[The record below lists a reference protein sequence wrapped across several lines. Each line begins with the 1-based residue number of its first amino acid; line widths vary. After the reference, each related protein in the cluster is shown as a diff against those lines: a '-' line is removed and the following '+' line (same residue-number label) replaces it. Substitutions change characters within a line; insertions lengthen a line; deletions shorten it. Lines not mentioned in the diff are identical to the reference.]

1 MNITAARNAPAIL
14 NLTVPV
20 KNALM
25 SIKNVPAKNALMSIK
40 DVPAKNAHR
49 KFIIALARNA
59 HLNTSIFA
67 AVKNVSI
74 AMTINPVKQRPA
86 LLTAYFILSAARF
99 KDSIKS
105 RTPRKK
111 RIKQMKE

>member
-1 MNITAARNAPAIL
+1 MLKNIITRRKSAATRRTNMNITAARNAPAIL
-14 NLTVPV
+14 YLTVHV

-25 SIKNVPAKNALMSIK
+25 SISTVTVKNVLMSIKNVLAKNALMSIK

-67 AVKNVSI
+67 AV
-74 AMTINPVKQRPA
+74 
-86 LLTAYFILSAARF
+86 
-99 KDSIKS
+99 
-105 RTPRKK
+105 
-111 RIKQMKE
+111 

>member
-1 MNITAARNAPAIL
+1 MNTTAVRNARVIL

-20 KNALM
+20 
-25 SIKNVPAKNALMSIK
+25 KNALMSIK

-59 HLNTSIFA
+59 HSNTCTFA
-67 AVKNVSI
+67 AVKNVPI
-74 AMTINPVKQRPA
+74 DMTINPVKQRPA
-86 LLTAYFILSAARF
+86 LLTAYFIFSAARF
-99 KDSIKS
+99 KESFKS

-111 RIKQMKE
+111 MIKPMKE

>member
-1 MNITAARNAPAIL
+1 MNITAAGNARVIL

-20 KNALM
+20 
-25 SIKNVPAKNALMSIK
+25 KNALMSIK

-59 HLNTSIFA
+59 HSNTDIFA
-67 AVKNVSI
+67 AVKNVPI
-74 AMTINPVKQRPA
+74 ALTINPVKQRPA
-86 LLTAYFILSAARF
+86 LLTAYFIFSAVRF
-99 KDSIKS
+99 KDCIKR

-111 RIKQMKE
+111 MIKPIKE

>member
-20 KNALM
+20 
-25 SIKNVPAKNALMSIK
+25 KNALMSIK